1 MHDRRLSSSQLIATT
16 RAGVEMTLIV
26 GWLLIRA
33 FDLSQALV
41 SSLTGSLDKSSNAS
55 LDVAL
60 LCLLTSE
67 SALLGWWL
75 VKKRSMQPLAW
86 PLVGDYLFSLA
97 ALSLTPLFT
106 TPEGRLAVWTMWP
119 YPVTLSTTVIVG
131 AVCLRWW
138 HALTGSGI
146 LAVTYLAVVAFPL
159 TGDHAG
165 FATALANALAYPG
178 FTLAVVYFAA
188 LVRNLAST
196 ADEAKA
202 RVAELERDRGRA
214 IVHNSLAYLKLDHFA
229 EASEE
234 MQLAM
239 VAQARAKYDELRSY
253 VDGTAKPT
261 DVRALLRRAAELHVL
276 LGPRIVTNLDS
287 AVRISEET
295 AERLERALDSALSNA
310 EQHAPGSQVVIS
322 AFCDPEHVIVTVLD
336 DGSGFSGPLLTAGF
350 GIREILG
357 NHLNDVGGRATVR
370 SASGGGTEV
379 EIVVPRSE

>member
-1 MHDRRLSSSQLIATT
+1 VHGRHLSSSPLIATT

-55 LDVAL
+55 LDVGL
-60 LCLLTSE
+60 LFLLTFE
-67 SALLGWWL
+67 SVLLGRWL
-75 VKKRSMQPLAW
+75 VKKKSMRPLAW
-86 PLVGDYLFSLA
+86 PLVGDYLFSLVT
-97 ALSLTPLFT
+97 LGLTPLFT

-138 HALTGSGI
+138 QALAGSGI
-146 LAVTYLAVVAFPL
+146 LAGVYLAVVAFPL

-165 FATALANALAYPG
+165 FSTALANALAYPG

-214 IVHNSLAYLKLDHFA
+214 IVHNLLAYLKLDHFV
-229 EASEE
+229 EANEE
-234 MQLAM
+234 TQLAM
-239 VAQARAKYDELRSY
+239 VAQARAKHDELRSY
-253 VDGTAKPT
+253 VDGTGKPT
-261 DVRALLRRAAELHVL
+261 DVAALLHGAAALHAL
-276 LGPRIVTNLDS
+276 LAPRIVANLDS

-322 AFCDPEHVIVTVLD
+322 AFCNPEHVTVTVLD
-336 DGSGFSGPLLTAGF
+336 DGSGFNGPLLTAGF

-357 NHLNDVGGRATVR
+357 NHLNDVGGQATVR
-370 SASGGGTEV
+370 SIPGGGTEV

>member
-1 MHDRRLSSSQLIATT
+1 MRSSRQLIPTT

-26 GWLLIRA
+26 GCLLIRA

-41 SSLTGSLDKSSNAS
+41 SSLTGSLGKSSNIR

-60 LCLLTSE
+60 LVLLTVE
-67 SALLGWWL
+67 SALLGRWL
-75 VKKRSMQPLAW
+75 VRRGTMQPLAW
-86 PLVGDYLFSLA
+86 PLVGDYLFSLVV
-97 ALSLTPLFT
+97 LGLTPLFT

-131 AVCLRWW
+131 AACLRWRQ
-138 HALTGSGI
+138 ALAGSGI
-146 LAVTYLAVVAFPL
+146 LAITYLTAVAIPL

-178 FTLAVVYFAA
+178 FTLVGVYFAA
-188 LVRNLAST
+188 LVRNLAAT

-202 RVAELERDRGRA
+202 KVAELERDKGKA
-214 IVHNSLAYLKLDHFA
+214 IVHNLLAYLKLDHFA
-229 EASEE
+229 EADEE
-234 MQLAM
+234 TQLAM
-239 VAQARAKYDELRSY
+239 VAQARAKHDELRSY
-253 VDGTAKPT
+253 VDGTAAPA
-261 DVRALLRRAAELHVL
+261 DIGGVLRRAAELHVL
-276 LGPRIVTNLDS
+276 LAPRIVANLDS

-310 EQHAPGSQVVIS
+310 EQHAPDSQVVIS
-322 AFCDPEHVIVTVLD
+322 ALCSPDHVTFTVLD
-336 DGSGFSGPLLTAGF
+336 DGSGFSGPHLTPGF

-357 NHLNDVGGRATVR
+357 NHLADVGGWATVR
-370 SASGGGTEV
+370 SAPGRGTEV